1 MMPSM
6 KDTRIEQFR
15 MQIEQLKGGIAAQTT
30 AFEITRRKIE
40 AMHEVKKMLWRVYTT
55 KVELA
60 RLDVK
65 DATNEERIRV
75 YKDRADSLV
84 ELRRAESSVK
94 TGEIEQAELHHEME
108 GRNLDAMKEQLQQME
123 EHLQKIID
131 PSPLLTAHLNFKP
144 GKLS

>member
-6 KDTRIEQFR
+6 RDVQIEQLR
-15 MQIEQLKGGIAAQTT
+15 TQIEQLKGGIAAQTT

-40 AMHEVKKMLWRVYTT
+40 AMREVKKMLWRVYTT

-60 RLDVK
+60 RLDAE
-65 DATNEERIRV
+65 DATNEKRIRV
-75 YKDRADSLV
+75 YKDRVDSLI

-94 TGEIEQAELHHEME
+94 ACEIEQAELHHEME
-108 GRNLDAMKEQLQQME
+108 GRNLDAMKEQLGQME
-123 EHLQKIID
+123 EHLQKMID

-144 GKLS
+144 SKLS